1 MAGMPHETPTKIL
14 LDDSDQPTQW
24 FTARCESY
32 PSVAMVDDQLPDDDI
47 ATAMADVPVL
57 A

>member
-1 MAGMPHETPTKIL
+1 MPHETPTKIL